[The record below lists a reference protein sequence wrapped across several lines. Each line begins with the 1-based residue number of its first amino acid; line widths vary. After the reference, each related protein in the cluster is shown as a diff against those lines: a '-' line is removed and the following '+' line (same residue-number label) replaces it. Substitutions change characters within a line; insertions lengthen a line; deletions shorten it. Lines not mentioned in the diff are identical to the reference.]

1 MTQQIQAHYF
11 YLSLSHAENRDDSHN
26 LFLNVSRNQS
36 KFLILGIPGEAKPR
50 RLYDALPGTYLRN
63 NYTEILFFSVTINCQ
78 ALYQQA
84 SKQVTLIFQ
93 FLDAKG

>member
-1 MTQQIQAHYF
+1 MIQQIQAHYF

-26 LFLNVSRNQS
+26 SLLNVSRNQS
-36 KFLILGIPGEAKPR
+36 KFLIFGSPGEVKPR
-50 RLYDALPGTYLRN
+50 RLYDALPGMYLRN
-63 NYTEILFFSVTINCQ
+63 NYSEILFLSVTINCQ

>member
-1 MTQQIQAHYF
+1 M
-11 YLSLSHAENRDDSHN
+11 
-26 LFLNVSRNQS
+26 
-36 KFLILGIPGEAKPR
+36 
-50 RLYDALPGTYLRN
+50 YLRN

>member
-1 MTQQIQAHYF
+1 MQKT
-11 YLSLSHAENRDDSHN
+11 DDSHN
-26 LFLNVSRNQS
+26 LLSNVSRNQS
-36 KFLILGIPGEAKPR
+36 KFLIFGIPGEVKPR
-50 RLYDALPGTYLRN
+50 RLYDALPGMYLRN
-63 NYTEILFFSVTINCQ
+63 NYSEILFLSVTINCQ

>member
-1 MTQQIQAHYF
+1 MIQQIQAHYF

-26 LFLNVSRNQS
+26 LLLNVSRNQS
-36 KFLILGIPGEAKPR
+36 KFLIFGIPGEIKP
-50 RLYDALPGTYLRN
+50 RLYDALPGMYLRN
-63 NYTEILFFSVTINCQ
+63 NYSEILFFSVTIHCQ

-84 SKQVTLIFQ
+84 GKKVTLIFQ